1 MAGPPLPKLQT
12 LVLSLMSLNI
22 PNQLRMQYTHLGPQY
37 APVEDTDELDPQ
49 ADALV
54 SLQWQNIIT
63 RQLHTSWQAG
73 RFPSATHLLVVG
85 NQVPESIADYLP
97 PFGRYLNEFCL

>member
-1 MAGPPLPKLQT
+1 
-12 LVLSLMSLNI
+12 MSLNI
-22 PNQLRMQYTHLGPQY
+22 PNQLRMQYTHLGPAY

-49 ADALV
+49 ADALA

-63 RQLHTSWQAG
+63 QQLHTSWQAG

-85 NQVPESIADYLP
+85 NQDPESIADHLP
-97 PFGRYLNEFCL
+97 PFGRYLNEFCLYTVDILL